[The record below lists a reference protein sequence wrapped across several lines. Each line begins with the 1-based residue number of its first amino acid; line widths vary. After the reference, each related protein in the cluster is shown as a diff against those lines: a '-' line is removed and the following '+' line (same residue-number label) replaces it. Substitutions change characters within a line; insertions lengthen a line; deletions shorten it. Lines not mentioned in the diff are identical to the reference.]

1 MALRKTRVGKSS
13 SIVLPRGGQQQ
24 LRHKA
29 TTFHGGIFWT
39 TQGILLG
46 ANFLGYLIS
55 CVSSYHYHVDML
67 GTGAFAAVAAF
78 TFRRSP
84 ASSLAVMLWSVK
96 LASFLLFR
104 VVHHGG
110 RDSRLNDTL
119 ADPLSASGFWIISW
133 LWGVLVSLPHCLGA
147 ATVTMTATRSKSLQ
161 DAGLVLFAV
170 GWMMETVA
178 DYQKWMFKQQYASA
192 ISTPYCNV
200 GLWSWSQHPNWCGNL
215 LLWFGIWMMNAPAL
229 ISPRA
234 KHIVPRYG
242 SLLLSC
248 LGPLFLFALFHGQA
262 TGWILPSALEA
273 TKQKYG
279 YGTDLEYTK
288 YVDRTP
294 LLFPL
299 I

>member
-1 MALRKTRVGKSS
+1 MSHNVTETN
-13 SIVLPRGGQQQ
+13 VL
-24 LRHKA
+24 L
-29 TTFHGGIFWT
+29 FID
-39 TQGILLG
+39 
-46 ANFLGYLIS
+46 S
-55 CVSSYHYHVDML
+55 CVSSYHYHVDLL

-84 ASSLAVMLWSVK
+84 ASSLAVMLWSLK

-119 ADPLSASGFWIISW
+119 ADPVSASGFWIISW

-147 ATVTMTATRSKSLQ
+147 ASVTARSNAWQ
-161 DAGLVLFAV
+161 NAGLVLFAV

-178 DYQKWMFKQQYASA
+178 DYQKWMFKQQYAS
-192 ISTPYCNV
+192 SVPYCNV

-215 LLWFGIWMMNAPAL
+215 LLWFGIWMMNAPSL
-229 ISPRA
+229 IAPQA
-234 KHIVPRYG
+234 KHMVPRYG
-242 SLLLSC
+242 RLLLSC

-279 YGTDLEYTK
+279 YGTDLEYTN

-294 LLFPL
+294 LLFPW